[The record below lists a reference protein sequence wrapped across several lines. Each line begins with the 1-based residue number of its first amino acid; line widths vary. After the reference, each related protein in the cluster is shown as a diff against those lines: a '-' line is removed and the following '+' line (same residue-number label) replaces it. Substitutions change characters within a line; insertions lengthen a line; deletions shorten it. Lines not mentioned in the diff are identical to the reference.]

1 MMDGASDPPQDKDAF
16 YLSAP
21 RMFKFV
27 RMVPDA
33 RIAENRLGTMHS
45 HSRSPGLPRIIPTAI
60 IWL

>member
-1 MMDGASDPPQDKDAF
+1 
-16 YLSAP
+16 
-21 RMFKFV
+21 MFKFV